1 MDHDDTTVNSTA
13 TIHFPSFCAYLQLVR
28 PQAHY
33 TLEEYFRKNFD
44 PGILP
49 LFTGE
54 LGFTDEELEGEF
66 RFWQDWLRTRVP
78 KAYPGIREILERH
91 RAAGGIIAV
100 VSHSM
105 RENIERDYRE
115 NDLPMPDVIFG
126 WEQPPEQRKP
136 NPWPLERIMERFA
149 LRPEELLVVDDLKP
163 GHDMAPRRGRAL
175 RRRGLG
181 ERHPGDRA
189 VHAEKLRSL
198 LQAGLRSGPAA
209 GGSMKTEKPAHCSAV
224 RRCFSSVSV
233 PRGNTGCRG
242 TGAADPP
249 SSCAWRP

>member
-1 MDHDDTTVNSTA
+1 MRCKCLVMDHDDTTVNSTA

-163 GHDMAPRRGRAL
+163 GHDMAR
-175 RRRGLG
+175 
-181 ERHPGDRA
+181 
-189 VHAEKLRSL
+189 
-198 LQAGLRSGPAA
+198 AA
-209 GGSMKTEKPAHCSAV
+209 GVPFAAAGWANDIPEIEQFMRKNCDHYCKQ
-224 RRCFSSVSV
+224 VSDLA
-233 PRGNTGCRG
+233 RLHEDRE
-242 TGAADPP
+242 TGALQ
-249 SSCAWRP
+249 SSAPVFFVCQRSSRKYGMPRDWGG

>member
-1 MDHDDTTVNSTA
+1 M
-13 TIHFPSFCAYLQLVR
+13 R

-115 NDLPMPDVIFG
+115 NGLPMPDAIFG
-126 WEQPPEQRKP
+126 WELPPERRKP
-136 NPWPLERIMERFA
+136 EPWALYQIMEQFS
-149 LRPEELLVVDDLKP
+149 LEKTDLLMLDDLKP
-163 GHDMAPRRGRAL
+163 GYDMAR
-175 RRRGLG
+175 
-181 ERHPGDRA
+181 
-189 VHAEKLRSL
+189 
-198 LQAGLRSGPAA
+198 AA
-209 GGSMKTEKPAHCSAV
+209 GVDFAAAGWAYDVPEIEGFMRKNCDYYFKTVQDFGRFLEE
-224 RRCFSSVSV
+224 
-233 PRGNTGCRG
+233 G
-242 TGAADPP
+242 
-249 SSCAWRP
+249 